1 LRASGSLAKGKLAPE
16 HPIYQNLTAFVADQT
31 AVELANA
38 NDGLIPSLDV
48 ELPTQ
53 TYVRFLCHF
62 RETSGVIF
70 GLALLDSS
78 RFEFAVGYDAFD
90 DLAQR
95 LELPEKAQK
104 VMDVFG
110 KGFPFLFT

>member
-1 LRASGSLAKGKLAPE
+1 MEP
-16 HPIYQNLTAFVADQT
+16 
-31 AVELANA
+31 ANA
-38 NDGLIPSLDV
+38 NNGLIPSLDV

-53 TYVRFLCHF
+53 THDRLLCHF
-62 RETSGVIF
+62 REISWVIS

-95 LELPEKAQK
+95 LELPEKIQK
-104 VMDVFG
+104 AMDVFG